1 MSAPEQ
7 CTHKRFRSSW
17 YTKLIG
23 WGATSFLF
31 FSALMIFR
39 SEWITG
45 AICLIGAFG
54 LSSFEMSGLAAD
66 YAKWRQSIVKA
77 AERETDKIGD

>member
-17 YTKLIG
+17 YTKIVG
-23 WGATSFLF
+23 YVATAFIF
-31 FSALMIFR
+31 VSA
-39 SEWITG
+39 T
-45 AICLIGAFG
+45 AIYAHNWAVSIICFVGAFG

-66 YAKWRQSIVKA
+66 YAKWRQSIEQA
-77 AERETDKIGD
+77 TSEPDKTGD